1 MGEMDAP
8 GPGIFPLAVG
18 VLSFLVS
25 LGVIVDAR
33 LTKDPGSATFPTGP
47 DARRLGLIFAAFVL
61 YVASLSLVGLPIATT
76 LFVAFYVRTVGKI
89 SWIWSGISGV
99 GVAVAI
105 WAVFELLLAV
115 RLPTRGLE
123 LRWKRCKVSTT
134 ASRSRFLRRTS
145 SPRSSERP
153 LALLSG

>member
-1 MGEMDAP
+1 MTVQERSTWRSGRTIAGVLGLVFSGLYLFEGQKLPMGAMDAP

-18 VLSFLVS
+18 VLSLLVS
-25 LGVIVDAR
+25 LGVIADAR
-33 LTKDPGSATFPTGP
+33 LTKDPGSATFPKGP

-61 YVASLSLVGLPIATT
+61 YVASLSLLGLPVATT

-99 GVAVAI
+99 GVALAI

-115 RLPTRGLE
+115 RLPTPV
-123 LRWKRCKVSTT
+123 WS
-134 ASRSRFLRRTS
+134 
-145 SPRSSERP
+145 
-153 LALLSG
+153 